1 MKHDMEHKYMLSAFV
16 SVLHIVAEKIK
27 KIKRRKKTRMGIPK
41 IETDHVCVLHEII
54 ATLPI

>member
-1 MKHDMEHKYMLSAFV
+1 MLSAFV